1 MVISWQYPDCRNLEY
16 CFSSLPWLQALCVC
30 LSVSVCVCVCVH
42 MWVCV
47 SVCLSVYLS
56 VYLSVCLSVLMCTFV
71 KCISHMW
78 VNIYI
83 YIHPLNYGHNA
94 LLTDVSQRPS
104 TVKLGS
110 VPPSSV
116 YAKSQSHPRYVS
128 AHVSNS
134 RSKTNPIMTSNGFSA
149 VEKSLTSPKRK
160 ISEPFSMFYGIH
172 WQKLNT
178 PSVRWVHIPTYVL
191 I

>member
-1 MVISWQYPDCRNLEY
+1 
-16 CFSSLPWLQALCVC
+16 
-30 LSVSVCVCVCVH
+30 
-42 MWVCV
+42 
-47 SVCLSVYLS
+47 
-56 VYLSVCLSVLMCTFV
+56 
-71 KCISHMW
+71 MW
-78 VNIYI
+78 VNI

-94 LLTDVSQRPS
+94 LLIDVSQRPS

-178 PSVRWVHIPTYVL
+178 PSVR
-191 I
+191 

>member
-1 MVISWQYPDCRNLEY
+1 
-16 CFSSLPWLQALCVC
+16 
-30 LSVSVCVCVCVH
+30 
-42 MWVCV
+42 
-47 SVCLSVYLS
+47 
-56 VYLSVCLSVLMCTFV
+56 
-71 KCISHMW
+71 MW
-78 VNIYI
+78 VNI

-94 LLTDVSQRPS
+94 LLIDVSQRPS

-134 RSKTNPIMTSNGFSA
+134 RSKTNPIMTSSGFSA
-149 VEKSLTSPKRK
+149 MEKSLTSSPKRK

-172 WQKLNT
+172 RQKLNT
-178 PSVRWVHIPTYVL
+178 PSVR
-191 I
+191 